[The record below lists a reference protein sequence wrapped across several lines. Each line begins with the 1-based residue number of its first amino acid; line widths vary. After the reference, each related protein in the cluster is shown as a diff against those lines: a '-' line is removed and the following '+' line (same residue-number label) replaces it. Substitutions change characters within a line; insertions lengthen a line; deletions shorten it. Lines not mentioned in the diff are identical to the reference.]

1 MHSGSVQAVELVFL
15 LLLLFVVAF
24 GALARK
30 LQTPYPIILVI
41 AGALLGFVPAIPNIP
56 LNPDLIFFVI
66 LPPLLYAAAWVTSW
80 REFSYHL
87 VSILMLAFGLVAFT
101 VAGVSFG
108 AHWFFPGFDWRI
120 GFVLGAIIAH
130 EEDQRIRR
138 ALTQT
143 PKIAFYRYQ
152 VSFKLVRA

>member
-1 MHSGSVQAVELVFL
+1 MHSGSVQAVEMVFL

-66 LPPLLYAAAWVTSW
+66 LPPLLYAAAWGTSW
-80 REFSYHL
+80 RGFSYL
-87 VSILMLAFGLVAFT
+87 PARSLMLSSLPALLPA
-101 VAGVSFG
+101 
-108 AHWFFPGFDWRI
+108 
-120 GFVLGAIIAH
+120 
-130 EEDQRIRR
+130 QR
-138 ALTQT
+138 
-143 PKIAFYRYQ
+143 
-152 VSFKLVRA
+152 